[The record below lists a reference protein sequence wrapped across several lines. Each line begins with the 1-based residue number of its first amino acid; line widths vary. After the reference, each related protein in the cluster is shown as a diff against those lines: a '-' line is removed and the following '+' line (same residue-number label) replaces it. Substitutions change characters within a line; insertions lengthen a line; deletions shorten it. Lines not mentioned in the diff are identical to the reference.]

1 LKLIDIV
8 DHSDKVYLLPLGDLH
23 LGASVDMDKFQGY
36 INWAKANKA
45 YIFFMGDLFD
55 TATLT
60 SPTEVWGQTMNLNNA
75 IKFLRDLLEPVQK
88 QIIGAITGNHE
99 KRLIK
104 YANFDPVASLCDQLN
119 VEYAKYSAVLRFR
132 IGTHKRTKLNIV
144 SPKIEYVFYAHHS
157 KGGGATIGGKIN
169 RAKKLA
175 DIFEGADAYLIGH
188 NHGKGM
194 MEDSVAHLIKSGN
207 GKASIGFRRIQYVDC
222 GSFLTYDDSYAEE
235 GMLPPSDTGCPR
247 IRMNGIHKDL
257 HISF

>member
-1 LKLIDIV
+1 MKLIDVI
-8 DHSDKVYLLPLGDLH
+8 DNSNKVYLLPLGDLH
-23 LGASVDMDKFQGY
+23 LGTTVDIDKFQGY

-75 IKFLRDLLEPVQK
+75 IKFLKEMLEPIK
-88 QIIGAITGNHE
+88 NQIIGMITGNHE

-104 YANFDPVASLCDQLN
+104 YANFDPVESLCDQLD
-119 VEYAKYSAVLRFR
+119 VKYAKYSAVLRFR
-132 IGTHKRTKLNIV
+132 IGKHARGNDFI
-144 SPKIEYVFYAHHS
+144 SPRIEYIFYAHHS

-169 RAKKLA
+169 RAKKLS

-194 MEDSVAHLIKSGN
+194 MEDSVARLLKN
-207 GKASIGFRRIQYVDC
+207 GRGEARIEYRRIQYVDC

-235 GMLPPSDTGCPR
+235 SQLPPSDTGAPR
-247 IRMNGIHKDL
+247 IRMNGVKKDL